1 MKLCAASDVVIR
13 GVKTAAQTLA
23 TMPWHAMHRMG
34 PGQRQNMQIAG
45 LRWRESDLIIHLES
59 QLHWNL

>member
-34 PGQRQNMQIAG
+34 AGQRQNMQIAG